1 MEKKTTV
8 FKDFTSH
15 RAYLLLEL
23 LGKPQTAERK
33 SWGNNPFWGGERIKG
48 RIQNL
53 SPCKLNS
60 KGIKK
65 EKVQEK
71 KKISFSSFQALRVL
85 RISKWYFGLIA
96 V

>member
-1 MEKKTTV
+1 VEKKTTV

-71 KKISFSSFQALRVL
+71 KKSASVLSKRFGFSGSQNGTSA
-85 RISKWYFGLIA
+85 
-96 V
+96 